1 MNFEETEVLYNVYR
15 GILRNNRSFQ
25 PGKSTAVEYRMD
37 CPEYADLLKKYP
49 FEKIAGKG
57 TDLQR
62 AIRVLKYLS
71 PKLTHSPWYDGH
83 VDCNALALLDYS
95 LDKPEQGINCLN
107 KAKILEEICL
117 ALGIYARRVRFLP
130 YSPFDF
136 DCHVVTEIYDRSQE
150 KWYMLDPTTN
160 GYLVDEQGTILSL
173 LEARERMADTRFVTY
188 CKATS
193 REKNLQK
200 LYRKNIAT
208 TAYYAKNLF
217 RIQVDAVSQFGE
229 SGNWLN
235 FPPEH
240 FSIRE
245 WSVASAE
252 YRLEMVPAYAKGYAD
267 FDEAIW
273 HQLATK
279 KNMQTN
285 VKKTFFISDAHLGSW
300 AIADNRQQ
308 ELRLVHFLDSIK
320 DEASAI
326 YMLGD
331 MFDFWHEYRYAVPKG
346 FTRFL
351 GKLSELT
358 DKGIDIHFIT
368 GNHDLWMK
376 DYLHNECGVT
386 IHQEKIIK
394 LSLSDKC
401 FYLSH
406 GDALNR
412 KDYSYLVLRFIF
424 RNKICQKLFA
434 SLHPRWGLKWG
445 YLWARHSRRKHI
457 KNEGFYIPE
466 DKDNTLAFVRQF
478 AQQHPDTSNRPDIIE
493 IGIEAKLAFGTGNH
507 ETTRM
512 IISQLLQMP
521 IKTKRVL
528 DCGTGTGILGLTA
541 SKLGAKEVVGYDIDE
556 WSVENAK
563 HNALLNGVDNMEVLF
578 GNSSV
583 LNHIS
588 GVFDV
593 VMANINRNILLDDMR
608 LFRSVMNT
616 DATLILS
623 GFYEEDVP
631 VLLEKANELGLHET
645 ARHTDNNWTC
655 LVLKVRS

>member
-107 KAKILEEICL
+107 KAKILEEVCL

-193 REKNLQK
+193 REKDLQK
-200 LYRKNIAT
+200 LYRKNIAR

-245 WSVASAE
+245 
-252 YRLEMVPAYAKGYAD
+252 
-267 FDEAIW
+267 
-273 HQLATK
+273 
-279 KNMQTN
+279 
-285 VKKTFFISDAHLGSW
+285 
-300 AIADNRQQ
+300 
-308 ELRLVHFLDSIK
+308 
-320 DEASAI
+320 
-326 YMLGD
+326 
-331 MFDFWHEYRYAVPKG
+331 
-346 FTRFL
+346 
-351 GKLSELT
+351 
-358 DKGIDIHFIT
+358 
-368 GNHDLWMK
+368 
-376 DYLHNECGVT
+376 
-386 IHQEKIIK
+386 
-394 LSLSDKC
+394 LSL
-401 FYLSH
+401 
-406 GDALNR
+406 
-412 KDYSYLVLRFIF
+412 I
-424 RNKICQKLFA
+424 
-434 SLHPRWGLKWG
+434 
-445 YLWARHSRRKHI
+445 HI
-457 KNEGFYIPE
+457 
-466 DKDNTLAFVRQF
+466 
-478 AQQHPDTSNRPDIIE
+478 
-493 IGIEAKLAFGTGNH
+493 
-507 ETTRM
+507 
-512 IISQLLQMP
+512 
-521 IKTKRVL
+521 
-528 DCGTGTGILGLTA
+528 
-541 SKLGAKEVVGYDIDE
+541 
-556 WSVENAK
+556 
-563 HNALLNGVDNMEVLF
+563 
-578 GNSSV
+578 
-583 LNHIS
+583 
-588 GVFDV
+588 
-593 VMANINRNILLDDMR
+593 
-608 LFRSVMNT
+608 
-616 DATLILS
+616 
-623 GFYEEDVP
+623 
-631 VLLEKANELGLHET
+631 
-645 ARHTDNNWTC
+645 
-655 LVLKVRS
+655 